1 MIEINNP
8 LWFKD
13 AIIYQVHVQSFFDNN
28 NDGIGDFQ
36 GLTQKLDYIKEL
48 GVTALWLLP
57 FYPSP
62 LKDGGYDIANYTGI
76 NPIYGNVH
84 DFKRFLNEAR
94 ARGLRVITELVLN
107 HTSSQHPWFQ
117 RARKAKAGSS
127 YRNFYVWNNTPDK
140 YTDARIIFK
149 DFETSNWSWDNEAKA
164 YYWHRFYSHQ
174 PDLNFE
180 NPQVHKALFRVI
192 DFWFNMGVDGL
203 RLDAI
208 PYLYQEEGT
217 NCENLPQTHA
227 FLKKLRA
234 YVDARHQDK
243 MLLAEANQW
252 TEDAVDYFGAGDECH
267 MAFHFPV
274 MPRLFMGL
282 KMENRF
288 PIIDILEQTPD
299 IPKNC
304 QWAIFLRNHDEL
316 TLEMVTDEERDYMYR
331 SFARDPE
338 QRINLGIRRRLAP
351 LLDNDRRKIEL
362 MNILLFSLPGSP
374 VIYYGDE
381 IGMGDNFY
389 LGDRYGVRT
398 PMQWSPDRNSGFSKA
413 NPQKLFLPVIIDP
426 EYNYEAINVENQSRN
441 FSSLL
446 WWMKQVLATRK
457 KYNAFSRGEL
467 EFLQSQNSSVLCFL
481 RKIDK
486 EVLLVIAN
494 LSRHSQL
501 VSIDLSDYAGM
512 APKEIFSRE
521 EFPVIGEEAYN
532 LSLGTHGYFWFSIE
546 KQEEEIYEQDT
557 LPLLKT
563 TLYKWN
569 KLTVEMRSQLERLV
583 LEKYVTNMRWY
594 RSKGSKI
601 KSLIIEDFISFKDTL
616 LPAIHIFILR
626 INYTT
631 KGDMFYFLP
640 IAYAGEE
647 YAREIRTDFP
657 AGILAEL
664 ALTNEKGIIYDA
676 LYCKNFQE
684 NLLKYIHGNRKLK
697 GKNGEFTFKRGK
709 KLRSLLK
716 KADLPIE
723 SRLLKAGQSNTS
735 VMYDEKVI
743 LKIYRALEEGTNPE
757 IELLEHLT
765 EKFKFN
771 HVPAFTGSIDYK
783 PHNSDLISL
792 GFLSEYVPH
801 EVLAWSFTI
810 DSIELY
816 FNKILSN
823 RNELQKTFPIP
834 VKRIFSLEEVPES
847 VFSYIDYFFLEMME
861 LLGKRTGEMHKAL
874 ASKTTDTRFAPDK
887 FSLLYQKSLYQSFRG
902 QMKKVFATLR
912 QNLNKLEPSMRKEVK
927 EIVDNEKQVLQI
939 FEKIKSGKID
949 SLKTRI
955 HGDYHLGQVLFT
967 GKDWVIIDFE
977 GEPSRT
983 LSERHLKYCP
993 LRDVAGMLRSFHYAI
1008 YNQYFKLMEWQGD
1021 DDSFMHSWID
1031 PWYKTVS
1038 AVFVHSYLKATEG
1051 SGIIPQNINELHTML
1066 TIYVLEKAIHE
1077 LDYEVLNWPEWLEIP
1092 VKGIRSLLETDTEK

>member
-1 MIEINNP
+1 M
-8 LWFKD
+8 WYKD
-13 AIIYQVHVQSFFDNN
+13 AVIYQVHVQSFFDSND
-28 NDGIGDFQ
+28 DGIGDFR

-48 GVTALWLLP
+48 GVTTLWLLP

-76 NPIYGNVH
+76 NPIYGNLR
-84 DFKRFLNEAR
+84 DFKRFLTEAHK
-94 ARGLRVITELVLN
+94 RGLRVITELVLN

-117 RARKAKAGSS
+117 RARKAKPGTST
-127 YRNFYVWNNTPDK
+127 RNFYVWNDTPDK
-140 YTDARIIFK
+140 YNDARIIFK

-234 YVDARHQDK
+234 YVDKNHDDK

-252 TEDAVDYFGAGDECH
+252 TEDAVEYFGDGDECH

-274 MPRLFMGL
+274 MPRLFMAL

-299 IPKNC
+299 IPGNC

-374 VIYYGDE
+374 VVYYGDE

-389 LGDRYGVRT
+389 LGDRNGVRT
-398 PMQWSPDRNSGFSKA
+398 PMQWSPDRNSGFSRA

-446 WWMKQVLATRK
+446 WWMKQVIATRK
-457 KYNAFSRGEL
+457 KYTAFSRGEL
-467 EFLQSQNSSVLCFL
+467 EFLDSHNSNVLTFI
-481 RKIDK
+481 RKREDEI
-486 EVLLVIAN
+486 VLVIAN

-501 VSIDLSDYAGM
+501 VSMDLSEYEGM
-512 APKEIFSRE
+512 VPKEIFSRE
-521 EFPVIGEEAYN
+521 EFPVIEEEFYN
-532 LSLGTHGYFWFSIE
+532 LSLGTHGYFWFSLE
-546 KQEEEIYEQDT
+546 KQQEETYEYDGI
-557 LPLLKT
+557 PLIKST
-563 TLYKWN
+563 PYKWN
-569 KLTVEMRSQLERLV
+569 KFTTELRNELEQSV
-583 LEKYVTNMRWY
+583 LENYVKKMRWY

-601 KSLIIEDFISFKDTL
+601 KALDIDDFVTL
-616 LPAIHIFILR
+616 KEGMDPAIHVLILR
-626 INYTT
+626 ISYTT
-631 KGDMFYFLP
+631 KTDMLYFLP
-640 IAYAGEE
+640 ITFAGEE
-647 YAREIRTDFP
+647 LAHEIRSDFP
-657 AGILAEL
+657 AGVLAEL
-664 ALTNEKGIIYDA
+664 EMPDEKGIIYDA
-676 LYCKNFQE
+676 LYSDQFQE
-684 NLLKYIHGNRKLK
+684 DLLNYIHGNRKFK
-697 GKNGEFTFKRGK
+697 AKFGEFTFKRGK
-709 KLRSLLK
+709 KLRQVVK
-716 KADLPIE
+716 KADMPIE
-723 SRLLKAGQSNTS
+723 SRLLKAEQTNTS
-735 VMYDEKVI
+735 VKYDEKVI
-743 LKIYRALEEGTNPE
+743 LKLYRGLEEGTNPE
-757 IELLEHLT
+757 IEVLEYLT
-765 EKFKFN
+765 EKFKFAN
-771 HVPAFTGSIDYK
+771 VPNYTGSIEYK
-783 PHNSDLISL
+783 PRSAEEMSV
-792 GFLSEYVPH
+792 GFLSEFIPH
-801 EVLAWSFTI
+801 EVEAWNYTL
-810 DSIELY
+810 DSIEHY

-823 RNELQKTFPIP
+823 KEELKKP
-834 VKRIFSLEEVPES
+834 VQAPRKRIFSLDEVPEQFFTVS
-847 VFSYIDYFFLEMME
+847 DYFFLEMVE
-861 LLGKRTGEMHKAL
+861 LLGRRTGEMHKAL
-874 ASKTTDTRFAPDK
+874 ASRTTDERFNPEK

-902 QMKKVFATLR
+902 QMKKVFSTVR
-912 QNLNKLEPSMRKEVK
+912 SNMKSLEESAREEVQG
-927 EIVDNEKQVLQI
+927 IVDNEKKVLQL
-939 FEKIKSGKID
+939 FERIKTGKID

-967 GKDWVIIDFE
+967 GKDFIIIDFE
-977 GEPSRT
+977 GEPART
-983 LSERHLKYCP
+983 LSERHLKFCP

-1008 YNQYFKLMEWQGD
+1008 FNQYFKFLEWQGD
-1021 DDSFMHSWID
+1021 DGSFMRNWVD
-1031 PWYKTVS
+1031 PWYDIVS
-1038 AVFVHSYLKATEG
+1038 GVFLHAYLIATENT
-1051 SGIIPQNINELHTML
+1051 GIIPKAEDELHTL
-1066 TIYVLEKAIHE
+1066 LNIYVLEKAIYE
-1077 LDYEVLNWPEWLEIP
+1077 LGYEVNNRPEWIEIP
-1092 VKGIRSLLETDTEK
+1092 AKGIKSLIE